1 MATTATTEFLVGGPI
16 ILGAILG
23 IIELSFVHADER
35 GMGWLG
41 HGLHAIPTMMIFVF
55 VSMNLN
61 WALGLI
67 GYHEANLNIW
77 LVVGLRVF
85 IGLVAA
91 IKIGGAAAIAG
102 RIGEKF
108 YHSAIIG
115 ALVAV
120 APYVWL
126 TDPGLGFRNIVKPFV
141 PANLAGWV

>member
-1 MATTATTEFLVGGPI
+1 MATATGAEFLVGGPI
-16 ILGAILG
+16 VLGAIIG
-23 IIELSFVHADER
+23 IIELTFVHSDER

-41 HGLHAIPTMMIFVF
+41 HGLHAIPTMMFFIFI
-55 VSMNLN
+55 SMNLN
-61 WALGLI
+61 WALSKI
-67 GYHEANLNIW
+67 GYPEANLGIW
-77 LVVGLRVF
+77 VVVGLRVF

-120 APYVWL
+120 APYIWMSN
-126 TDPGLGFRNIVKPFV
+126 PGLGFGNIIRPLV
-141 PANLAGWV
+141 PANLQGWI

>member
-1 MATTATTEFLVGGPI
+1 MATATGAEFLIGGPI
-16 ILGAILG
+16 LIGAILG
-23 IIELSFVHADER
+23 IVELTFVHSDER

-41 HGLHAIPTMMIFVF
+41 HGLHAIPTMMFFIF

-61 WALGLI
+61 WALSFFGFS
-67 GYHEANLNIW
+67 EAKLNIW
-77 LVVGLRVF
+77 VVVGLRVF
-85 IGLVAA
+85 IGLLAA

-126 TDPGLGFRNIVKPFV
+126 TDPGLGLRNIVKPFV